1 MKAPALPAS
10 NLVAVGNLEAATILV
25 RRGAAKTPAEP
36 VMMVGGGCRR

>member
-10 NLVAVGNLEAATILV
+10 HLAVGNLVAATVLF
-25 RRGAAKTPAEP
+25 RRGAAKAPAEP